1 MQLIMSYRNFL
12 YGLGILLVSISCA
25 NSPENTY
32 RGNRVLNR
40 QVKQLDSVIVSA
52 DSTSGR
58 GNFFMQDSSIYFA
71 DAYYASIFRYR
82 AVDGAFISRH
92 FTLGQGPNE
101 LSAFLYAYPFK
112 RREGKCFIVD
122 NSLNVYSY
130 QENDFLLRRKGVVD
144 FGWDKVQR
152 DNYDSPSVY
161 NVMEM
166 SDFGINF
173 TYLDDSTLLIP
184 VSLVNRYFN
193 DINSKRYEKGHILAE
208 LNTKN
213 MRVRKVVGRFPS
225 IYKEKPTPFFEFFKY
240 VLRGDTLYVNHAVD
254 PLIYVYKYPDE
265 LLYTMGYEVPN
276 VNRNYTIGY
285 DVGIS
290 HFKEDCKEVGV
301 NMELVYI
308 KEKDLLLR
316 TVLKSF
322 KTRQVCLQAYSGT
335 NLVLEAN
342 MPDFFKFLGYY
353 NNYFYGARM
362 LPLETVDGRMSFV
375 FYRFRIE

>member
-1 MQLIMSYRNFL
+1 MLLI
-12 YGLGILLVSISCA
+12 SISCT
-25 NSPENTY
+25 SKHESLY
-32 RGNRVLNR
+32 RGNYRLSK
-40 QVKQLDSVIVSA
+40 QVGWLDSVIVSA

-71 DAYYASIFRYR
+71 DAYYASIFQYR
-82 AVDGAFISRH
+82 AIDGAFISRH

-112 RREGKCFIVD
+112 RGKGECFIVD

-130 QENDFLLRRKGVVD
+130 QKNDFLLKEKGVVN
-144 FGWDKVQR
+144 FGWNKVQR

-173 TYLDDSTLLIP
+173 TYLNDSTLLMP
-184 VSLVNRYFN
+184 VSLVNRYLS

-208 LNTKN
+208 LDTRN
-213 MRVRKVVGRFPS
+213 MQIRKVVGRFPS
-225 IYKEKPTPFFEFFKY
+225 IYKEKPTPFFEFFNY

-254 PLIYVYKYPDE
+254 SLIYVYKYPDR
-265 LLYTMGYEVPN
+265 LLYTMGYEAPN
-276 VNRNYTIGY
+276 VNRSYTIGY
-285 DVGIS
+285 NADIF
-290 HFKEDCKEVGV
+290 HFKEDCKRVGT
-301 NMELVYI
+301 NMGLIYI
-308 KEKDLLLR
+308 KEQNLLLR

-322 KTRQVCLQAYSGT
+322 KSRQVCLQAYWGT
-335 NLVLEAN
+335 DLVLEAN

-353 NNYFYGARM
+353 NNYFYGVKM
-362 LPLETVDGRMSFV
+362 LPLETADGRMSFV
-375 FYRFRIE
+375 FYRFKIE